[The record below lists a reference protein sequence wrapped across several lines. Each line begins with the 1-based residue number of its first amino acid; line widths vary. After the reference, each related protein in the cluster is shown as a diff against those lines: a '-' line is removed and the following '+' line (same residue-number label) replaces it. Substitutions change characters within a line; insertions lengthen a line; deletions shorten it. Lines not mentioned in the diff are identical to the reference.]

1 VTVPTASARPNQPLP
16 RYTLTRREA
25 AAALSISLNHFE
37 RHVQPELKV
46 VPSGQLVLIPVSEL
60 ERWVQRH
67 ARFLVEAPVR
77 SLEPNPNRA

>member
-1 VTVPTASARPNQPLP
+1 VTVPRASTRPTQPLR
-16 RYTLTRREA
+16 RYTLRRREA

-46 VPSGQLVLIPVSEL
+46 VPSGQLILIPVSEL

-67 ARFLVEAPVR
+67 ARFLIEAPVL

>member
-1 VTVPTASARPNQPLP
+1 MPRDSTRPSRPLP

-46 VPSGQLVLIPVSEL
+46 VPLGQLILIPVSEL

-67 ARFLVEAPVR
+67 ARFLVEAPVL
-77 SLEPNPNRA
+77 SVEPTSTRKRA